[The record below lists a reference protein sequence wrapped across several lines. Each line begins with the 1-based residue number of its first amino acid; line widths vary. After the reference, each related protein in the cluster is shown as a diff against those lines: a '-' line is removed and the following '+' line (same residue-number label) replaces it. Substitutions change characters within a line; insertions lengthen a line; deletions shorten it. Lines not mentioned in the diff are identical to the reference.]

1 MVGSPTLRWKSRA
14 QAVDTISETMKML
27 LIITTFASNNPECS
41 MQAPWLA
48 LLCAAVEAGLAETK
62 VLEVFTKPG
71 TEFWTRE
78 MEPLTP
84 VMLGARQ
91 AMVRNHPDEET
102 KARSATQLALS
113 AVQTALDALNELDP
127 DKTPVKAMLAL
138 KDKVNE
144 LVKTAGGKVSKV
156 SVTETE

>member
-1 MVGSPTLRWKSRA
+1 
-14 QAVDTISETMKML
+14 ML
-27 LIITTFASNNPECS
+27 LIITTFSSNNPEHS

-91 AMVRNHPDEET
+91 AMVKNHPEAET
-102 KARSATQLALS
+102 RARSATQLALS
-113 AVQTALDALNELDP
+113 AVQTALDALSELDP
-127 DKTPVKAMLAL
+127 DKTLFKAMLAL
-138 KDKVNE
+138 RDKVNE
-144 LVKTAGGKVSKV
+144 LVRTAGGKVSKV